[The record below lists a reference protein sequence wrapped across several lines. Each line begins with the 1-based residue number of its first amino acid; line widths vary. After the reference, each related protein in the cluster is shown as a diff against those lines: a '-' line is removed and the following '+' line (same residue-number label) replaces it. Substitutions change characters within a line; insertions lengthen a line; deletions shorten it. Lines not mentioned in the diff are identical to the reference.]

1 MQTLSVPATDRYQSI
16 AFDPALIAK
25 HQRSGP
31 RYTSYPTADRLV
43 EGFGIEAF
51 QRHLEERQ
59 SDPGAGPWSLYVH
72 LPFCATVCYYC
83 GCNRIVTANTRR
95 ASDYVD
101 YLVRE
106 IAMHGQQLGDERTV
120 RQMHWGGGTPTFV
133 PYDDMVRLMSSLRW
147 EFDVVPGAELAIEID
162 PRTLDAAGVARLA
175 GLGFNRLSLGVQDFD
190 HDVQVAVN
198 RVQSEA
204 QTVTVMEAARDA
216 GFRSIN
222 VDLIYGLPRQTP
234 AGFER
239 TLDKVIRASPDRIA
253 LYSYAH
259 LPELFKAQRQID
271 EAQLPSSVSK
281 LEILG
286 LAIDRLTQAGY
297 LYIGMDHFARPDDEL
312 AIAQREGRLQRN
324 FQGYSPN
331 ADCDLLAFGVSGI
344 GQVGAS
350 YYQNHRD
357 LAGYYDAID
366 RGALPIKRGMALGA
380 DDTLRRAVIQ
390 ALMCRFAVDI
400 ESIETDHSI
409 DFGRYFRDELIEL
422 EELAGDGLVTLE
434 RDRITVTPQGR
445 LLVRSICM
453 VFDRYLREA
462 KGRAR
467 YSKVI

>member
-1 MQTLSVPATDRYQSI
+1 MA
-16 AFDPALIAK
+16 
-25 HQRSGP
+25 
-31 RYTSYPTADRLV
+31 
-43 EGFGIEAF
+43 
-51 QRHLEERQ
+51 
-59 SDPGAGPWSLYVH
+59 
-72 LPFCATVCYYC
+72 
-83 GCNRIVTANTRR
+83 
-95 ASDYVD
+95 
-101 YLVRE
+101 
-106 IAMHGQQLGDERTV
+106 
-120 RQMHWGGGTPTFV
+120 
-133 PYDDMVRLMSSLRW
+133 RLMSSLRW
-147 EFDVVPGAELAIEID
+147 EFNVLPGAELAIEID

-271 EAQLPSSVSK
+271 EAQLPSPVSK

-434 RDRITVTPQGR
+434 PDRITVTPQGR